1 MLRRL
6 LKMVVRIILVLLIL
20 VPTALTLPR
29 LVTGLYA
36 RSLTYTVEAAPK
48 RAAVIV
54 FGAGLW
60 RDGSPTPVLRD
71 RVATAARL
79 YFAGKAEKLV
89 MSGGNPTV
97 YYDEPGAMRTYALSL
112 GVPDEAIVLDYAG
125 RRTYDTCYRARH
137 IFGIREATLVTQ
149 GFHLP
154 RALYLC
160 NHLGIDGVGVQADL
174 RQYRRSS
181 RTFWN
186 MREIPATLGALW
198 DVHVARPLPILG
210 DPEPIFPPEA
220 Q

>member
-1 MLRRL
+1 MVRSF
-6 LKMVVRIILVLLIL
+6 LKMLLRVILLALVLI
-20 VPTALTLPR
+20 PTALVLPR
-29 LVTGLYA
+29 LFTGLYA
-36 RSLTYTVEAAPK
+36 RSLTYSIEDAPK
-48 RAAVIV
+48 RSAAIV

-97 YYDEPGAMRTYALSL
+97 DYDEPGAMRTYALSL

-137 IFGIREATLVTQ
+137 IFGIQQATLVTQ

-160 NHLGIDGVGVQADL
+160 NNLGIDGVGVPADL
-174 RQYRRSS
+174 RQYRR
-181 RTFWN
+181 TAQTYWN
-186 MREIPATLGALW
+186 LREIPATLGALW
-198 DVHVARPLPILG
+198 DLHVARPLPILG

>member
-1 MLRRL
+1 MLLRVIL
-6 LKMVVRIILVLLIL
+6 LGLVLI
-20 VPTALTLPR
+20 PTALALPR
-29 LVTGLYA
+29 LFTGLYA
-36 RSLTYTVEAAPK
+36 RSLIYSVEEAP
-48 RAAVIV
+48 RRSAVIV

-71 RVATAARL
+71 RVATAAQL
-79 YFAGKAEKLV
+79 YFEGKAEKLV
-89 MSGGNPTV
+89 MSGGNPTID
-97 YYDEPGAMRTYALSL
+97 YDEPGAMRAYALSL

-137 IFGIREATLVTQ
+137 IFGIRQATLVTQ

-160 NHLGIDGVGVQADL
+160 NSLGIDGVGVPADL
-174 RQYRRSS
+174 RQYRRSAQ
-181 RTFWN
+181 TYWN
-186 MREIPATLGALW
+186 LREIPATLGALW

>member
-1 MLRRL
+1 MRSFLKLVLR
-6 LKMVVRIILVLLIL
+6 LVLLIL
-20 VPTALTLPR
+20 ILVPLALILPR
-29 LVTGLYA
+29 LYTSLYA
-36 RSLTYTVEAAPK
+36 RPLTYSIEAAPK

-71 RVATAARL
+71 RVETAARL

-89 MSGGNPTV
+89 MSGSNPTV
-97 YYDEPGAMRTYALSL
+97 EYDEPGAMRAYALAL

-137 IFGIREATLVTQ
+137 IFGVRQATLVTQ

-160 NHLGIDGVGVQADL
+160 NHLGIDGVGVQASL
-174 RQYRRSS
+174 REYRRSA
-181 RTFWN
+181 RAYWN
-186 MREIPATLGALW
+186 LREIAATLGALW
-198 DVHVARPLPILG
+198 DVHVARPLPVLG
-210 DPEPIFPPEA
+210 DPEPIFPTEA

>member
-1 MLRRL
+1 MLLRVIL
-6 LKMVVRIILVLLIL
+6 LGLVLI
-20 VPTALTLPR
+20 PTAMVLPR
-29 LVTGLYA
+29 LFTGLYA
-36 RSLTYTVEAAPK
+36 RSLIYSVEDAP
-48 RAAVIV
+48 RRSAVIV

-71 RVATAARL
+71 RVATAAQL
-79 YFAGKAEKLV
+79 YFEGKAEKLV
-89 MSGGNPTV
+89 MSGGNPTID
-97 YYDEPGAMRTYALSL
+97 YDEPGAMRAYALSL

-137 IFGIREATLVTQ
+137 IFGIRQATLVTQ

-160 NHLGIDGVGVQADL
+160 NSLGIDGVGVPADL
-174 RQYRRSS
+174 RQYRRSAQ
-181 RTFWN
+181 TYWN
-186 MREIPATLGALW
+186 LREIPATLGALW